1 MSLHA
6 RIPRNL
12 MFQALLTVAVVLPM
26 LGFYTF
32 WRDAQQQE
40 WDWINDESVK
50 MYVDAAK
57 TFLTA
62 SGIAAAIAV
71 GSLGGKLAVPAWIIQ
86 RAVAG
91 LVTCVVLAPCS
102 VLLLYRFYERAKGRQ
117 RHGSEGR
124 LTRLELAILLIV
136 AYFTV
141 EGFILGFLYLA
152 RIPSNLVEATSGP
165 PIL

>member
-1 MSLHA
+1 
-6 RIPRNL
+6 
-12 MFQALLTVAVVLPM
+12 MFRAVLLLAVVLP
-26 LGFYTF
+26 LVGLYTF
-32 WRDAQQQE
+32 WRDARKQG
-40 WDWINDESVK
+40 WDWINAESVK

-71 GSLGGKLAVPAWIIQ
+71 ASLSGKLSPPVWIIQ
-86 RAVAG
+86 RAVGG
-91 LVTCVVLAPCS
+91 LVTCVVLAPCA
-102 VLLLYRFYERAKGRQ
+102 VLLLYRFYERAGARQ
-117 RHGSEGR
+117 NDGGSQGR
-124 LTRLELAILLIV
+124 LTLPELAILLIA

-152 RIPSNLVEATSGP
+152 RIPSNLVAPTSGP

>member
-1 MSLHA
+1 MFRAVSL
-6 RIPRNL
+6 L
-12 MFQALLTVAVVLPM
+12 AVVLP
-26 LGFYTF
+26 LIGFYTF
-32 WRDAQQQE
+32 WRDAQKKE
-40 WDWINDESVK
+40 WHWISEESVK

-62 SGIAAAIAV
+62 SGIAAAISVA
-71 GSLGGKLAVPAWIIQ
+71 SLSGKLSPPVWIIQ
-86 RAVAG
+86 RAVGG

-102 VLLLYRFYERAKGRQ
+102 VLLLYRAYERARARQ
-117 RHGSEGR
+117 KDGGSEGR

-152 RIPSNLVEATSGP
+152 RIPSNLASGP
-165 PIL
+165 AAHLSF